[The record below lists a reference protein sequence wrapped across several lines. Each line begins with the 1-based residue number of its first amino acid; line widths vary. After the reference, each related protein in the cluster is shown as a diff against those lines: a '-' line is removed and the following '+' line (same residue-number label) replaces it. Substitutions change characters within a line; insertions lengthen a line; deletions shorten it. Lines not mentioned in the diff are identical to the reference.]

1 MLYSVLFFDDVF
13 ELLGESPVLAIH
25 EVDLTVALV
34 SPCML
39 LVVMEMR
46 CLYACMVQMVD
57 ALSNNGRILVHQC
70 SGQSPPS
77 LTHIIPDLFHRLLYT
92 WKVR

>member
-34 SPCML
+34 SPCMF
-39 LVVMEMR
+39 LVVMEM
-46 CLYACMVQMVD
+46 CC
-57 ALSNNGRILVHQC
+57 
-70 SGQSPPS
+70 
-77 LTHIIPDLFHRLLYT
+77 
-92 WKVR
+92 